1 MKNLLNKFETYL
13 KAKWLTER
21 TLEYYIW
28 HTEKFF
34 QYTESRISDYW
45 NLKKFREKYYIIIDR
60 PSLSNESK
68 KKHLKCARIFA
79 DFLVEEE
86 IIEINAPRQI
96 TPPKVQTTLPIPVED
111 DEIWDIFK
119 AIEKKWSWFFRLRN
133 SILIET
139 FLYTG
144 LRRNELLNL
153 KRENISENKIF
164 VKAGKWAKDR
174 NIYIPD
180 NFSKKLK
187 EFLKITAWVS
197 EYLFFSQRKQ
207 KLTESWVRKIFE
219 EIKKFSGLK
228 NIYPHRLRHTY
239 ASRMIEQWIDI
250 AVVKEQ
256 MWHTNISTTN
266 RYIAVRDSHRMQAIQ
281 KLKFEI

>member
-1 MKNLLNKFETYL
+1 MEKKFITYL
-13 KAKWLTER
+13 KAKGLLPTS
-21 TLEYYIW
+21 I
-28 HTEKFF
+28 
-34 QYTESRISDYW
+34 
-45 NLKKFREKYYIIIDR
+45 KYYTYYVNSFLKYTNIKLKDFWDLKIFKKNYYKIIERNI
-60 PSLSNESK
+60 SNETK
-68 KKHLKCARIFA
+68 KKYLKCIRIFA

-86 IIEINAPRQI
+86 IIEINTPRQI
-96 TPPKVQTTLPIPVED
+96 TPPKAQTSLPIPVED

-119 AIEKKWSWFFRLRN
+119 AIEKRWSWFLRLRN

-180 NFSKKLK
+180 NFSKKLQ

-197 EYLFFSQRKQ
+197 EFLFYSWRKP
-207 KLTESWVRKIFE
+207 KMSETTIKRIFE
-219 EIKKFSGLK
+219 EIKKISGLR

>member
-1 MKNLLNKFETYL
+1 M
-13 KAKWLTER
+13 
-21 TLEYYIW
+21 
-28 HTEKFF
+28 
-34 QYTESRISDYW
+34 Q
-45 NLKKFREKYYIIIDR
+45 
-60 PSLSNESK
+60 
-68 KKHLKCARIFA
+68 
-79 DFLVEEE
+79 
-86 IIEINAPRQI
+86 
-96 TPPKVQTTLPIPVED
+96 
-111 DEIWDIFK
+111 
-119 AIEKKWSWFFRLRN
+119 
-133 SILIET
+133 
-139 FLYTG
+139 
-144 LRRNELLNL
+144 
-153 KRENISENKIF
+153 
-164 VKAGKWAKDR
+164 
-174 NIYIPD
+174 
-180 NFSKKLK
+180 

-207 KLTESWVRKIFE
+207 KLTKSWVRKIFE